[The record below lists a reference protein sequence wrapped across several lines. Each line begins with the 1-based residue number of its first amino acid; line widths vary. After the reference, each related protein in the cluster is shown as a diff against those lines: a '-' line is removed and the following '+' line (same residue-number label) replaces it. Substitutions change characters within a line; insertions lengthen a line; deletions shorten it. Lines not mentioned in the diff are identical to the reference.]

1 MHHGIYPPKKDMWAK
16 HDENSTYVLFFEFF
30 DMANG
35 LGHHEIE
42 EAVALN
48 ALILFPYGA
57 CHKPEAYF
65 WSDPSLRSRSDLA
78 SANSACFSSHFFYG
92 KWS

>member
-1 MHHGIYPPKKDMWAK
+1 
-16 HDENSTYVLFFEFF
+16 
-30 DMANG
+30 MANG

-78 SANSACFSSHFFYG
+78 SANSACFSPHFFLMANGHDALIIHHPKCLAYRLYL
-92 KWS
+92 